1 MPAASKT
8 PETETPAEAL
18 PENIDLPNPDR
29 TDPEVKAEVSK
40 RKSPKP
46 APSPDDWVP
55 FVSTG
60 DETASFDF
68 AGFPA
73 IRWGKKL
80 AWRVPAIYRDNM
92 LRHHFVQVGR
102 VREANQE
109 EIGLAVT

>member
-1 MPAASKT
+1 MPT
-8 PETETPAEAL
+8 PTEEIPAEQL

-29 TDPEVKAEVSK
+29 TNPEVKAEAAK
-40 RKSPKP
+40 RKSPRP

-55 FVSTG
+55 FVSTS

-73 IRWGKKL
+73 IRWGKRL
-80 AWRVPAIYRDNM
+80 AWRIPLIYRENM

-102 VREANQE
+102 VREATKE
-109 EIGLAVT
+109 EIGLILS